1 MNQVEF
7 AALCGVTKQMVS
19 KWKNDGRLVFGAGG
33 LDARES
39 LANLA
44 GVWMDETS
52 RRAAMAKVS
61 GEDFIPQPANDA
73 EGALTFRQQADA
85 LRLEREKLA
94 LARESGELVAVK
106 DVQRRAMEAVTRLQ
120 LALDSRQHSLIDK
133 IFEITSAEPKLRSQ
147 LQRVVRSYRADAM
160 EKFAADMARC
170 AQIPDGEPLPS
181 FDDLDDHL
189 DSGDQAAV

>member
-44 GVWMDETS
+44 GVWMDEPS
-52 RRAAMAKVS
+52 RRAAMAKLS
-61 GEDFIPQPANDA
+61 GEDFVPVPANDA

-94 LARESGELVAVK
+94 LARESGELVAVR

-120 LALDSRQHSLIDK
+120 LALDSSQHGLIDK

-147 LQRVVRSYRADAM
+147 LQRVVRGYRSTAM
-160 EKFAADMARC
+160 ERFAADMARC
-170 AQIPDGEPLPS
+170 AQVPDGDALPS
-181 FDDLDDHL
+181 LDDLD
-189 DSGDQAAV
+189 SEDQAAV